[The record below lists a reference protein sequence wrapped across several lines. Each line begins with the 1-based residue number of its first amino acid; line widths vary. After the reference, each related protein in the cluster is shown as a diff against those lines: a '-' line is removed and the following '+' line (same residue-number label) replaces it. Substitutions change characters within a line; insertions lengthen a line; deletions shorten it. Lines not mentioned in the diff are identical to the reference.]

1 MITYA
6 TYNSH
11 TIDNTH
17 ICTIALLLTIL
28 AILTGGGT
36 SKIKSV
42 SNVQFSIAFGV
53 SFEVQIYWGS

>member
-28 AILTGGGT
+28 AILTGGELAR
-36 SKIKSV
+36 SS
-42 SNVQFSIAFGV
+42 Q
-53 SFEVQIYWGS
+53 